1 LQDSPKCTQI
11 LIFGL
16 KINHLATLGRT
27 DTDSGGKRGDIGEIN
42 PFEVLRKG
50 SACSNSTHEP
60 SELPAQLVGGLAAV
74 QPHDEIWLTA
84 SGNPAQT
91 DELHL

>member
-1 LQDSPKCTQI
+1 VSLTKLLTTTDLVRDGP
-11 LIFGL
+11 
-16 KINHLATLGRT
+16 HDV

-60 SELPAQLVGGLAAV
+60 PELPAQLVGGLAAV
-74 QPHDEIWLTA
+74 QPHDEIRLTT